1 MIKVDGNKILVDTK
15 TQTAL
20 FVDGRLTEL
29 VSKLDGQRYLEDT
42 AQSPIYRYAMKY
54 VGDRALN
61 SFENS
66 HK

>member
-29 VSKLDGQRYLEDT
+29 ISKLDGQRYLCDT
-42 AQSPIYRYAMKY
+42 VSMDVP
-54 VGDRALN
+54 VSLV
-61 SFENS
+61 
-66 HK
+66 